1 MTKIKRRCAWCG
13 RKIKIKFFGTKSVYE
28 LCNYCY
34 RLNKS
39 YNNWIIVLLCTVVLI
54 TIIIFYYSKVPI
66 VISFILAVLFILFC
80 CRFYDVAPYVR
91 LADTGT
97 KESELVEP
105 YIGDFCIEWTL
116 NERKIFHGFNNAVIF
131 MCFVDFKNQP
141 MSKMLCVRVKK
152 NKGKYTLTRIDE
164 RIPMEY
170 IHKFIHMKSDIN
182 ISLFDED
189 KQIGK
194 GKLL

>member
-1 MTKIKRRCAWCG
+1 MKM
-13 RKIKIKFFGTKSVYE
+13 KFFGTRSGLTRCCFCQRFNGTYH
-28 LCNYCY
+28 
-34 RLNKS
+34 
-39 YNNWIIVLLCTVVLI
+39 NWIALLLYMVILI
-54 TIIIFYYSKVPI
+54 IMIILVTNKVPI
-66 VISFILAVLFILFC
+66 VISILPAVPFTLFC
-80 CRFYDVAPYVR
+80 YKFFDVAPYVR
-91 LADTGT
+91 VADTGT

-170 IHKFIHMKSDIN
+170 IHKFINMKSDIN